1 MVVRVQLRVVAGRV
15 AEALKRQVGDHLVG
29 VHVGRGAGT
38 ALDHVDDEVLVVA
51 AGDDLVTGR
60 GDGGGAG
67 GVERAELAV
76 GERGRLLDHGERPHE
91 LGEMRERHAGDREV
105 LERPRGMDAPDR
117 LPRQLLRPE
126 RVGFGS
132 EIGHGAVVSYRR
144 RSAPREHGA
153 QAAQHAAT
161 GLELGLQD
169 VLVRPVRP
177 HDRPGPA
184 DDRGNARR
192 VEEAGLGAVADR
204 GQRGLAGEPLHE
216 ARRAS
221 RSSGG
226 GSAG

>member
-1 MVVRVQLRVVAGRV
+1 MVVRVQPRVVAGRV
-15 AEALKRQVGDHLVG
+15 AEGLKREVGDHLVG
-29 VHVGRGAGT
+29 VHVGRGAGA

-91 LGEMRERHAGDREV
+91 LGEVRERHAGDREV

-132 EIGHGAVVSYRR
+132 EIGHGAAPLRDFGRRSTAPRARRPGRAACRDRPRARTSGCTRSPGAPARSPRARR
-144 RSAPREHGA
+144 RSRECPPRG
-153 QAAQHAAT
+153 T
-161 GLELGLQD
+161 
-169 VLVRPVRP
+169 
-177 HDRPGPA
+177 DRP
-184 DDRGNARR
+184 RC
-192 VEEAGLGAVADR
+192 
-204 GQRGLAGEPLHE
+204 H
-216 ARRAS
+216 S
-221 RSSGG
+221 
-226 GSAG
+226 